1 LGEYSV
7 FDVGRA
13 APATGGPAR
22 APAWLRLLGRLP
34 LLLLTLLPAI
44 AGAQA
49 QPAPTEASV
58 RAAFVYQ
65 FGNYVEWPA
74 AVLGEPGTPFVIAVL
89 GDEEVLHELGQITS
103 GRRIAGRQVEV
114 RAATSADELG
124 QAAVVY
130 VGEDAAGQLPAIAER
145 ARVRPML
152 VVSASAV
159 DLEQGGMIGFALS
172 AGRLRFDVSLDAL
185 QASGL
190 KVSSRLLAVAR
201 HVSGSPQ

>member
-1 LGEYSV
+1 M

-13 APATGGPAR
+13 APATRAR
-22 APAWLRLLGRLP
+22 VPAWLRLLP
-34 LLLLTLLPAI
+34 LLLALLPAI

-65 FGNYVEWPA
+65 FGNYVDWPA

-89 GDEEVLHELGQITS
+89 GDEEVLRELGQITS
-103 GRRIAGRQVEV
+103 GRRIAGRQVV
-114 RAATSADELG
+114 VTAATSASDLG

-130 VGEDAAGQLPAIAER
+130 VGQDAAGQLPAIAER

-152 VVSASAV
+152 VVSASAE
-159 DLEQGGMIGFALS
+159 DLAQGGMIGFALS

-201 HVSGSPQ
+201 QVSGDPQ

>member
-1 LGEYSV
+1 M

-13 APATGGPAR
+13 APATRAR
-22 APAWLRLLGRLP
+22 VPAWLRLLP
-34 LLLLTLLPAI
+34 LLLALLPAI

-65 FGNYVEWPA
+65 FGNYVDWPA

-89 GDEEVLHELGQITS
+89 GDEEVLRELGQITS
-103 GRRIAGRQVEV
+103 GRRIAGRQVV
-114 RAATSADELG
+114 VTAATSASDLG

-130 VGEDAAGQLPAIAER
+130 VGQDAAGQLPAIAER

-152 VVSASAV
+152 VVSASAE
-159 DLEQGGMIGFALS
+159 DLARGGMIGFALS

-201 HVSGSPQ
+201 QVSGDPQ